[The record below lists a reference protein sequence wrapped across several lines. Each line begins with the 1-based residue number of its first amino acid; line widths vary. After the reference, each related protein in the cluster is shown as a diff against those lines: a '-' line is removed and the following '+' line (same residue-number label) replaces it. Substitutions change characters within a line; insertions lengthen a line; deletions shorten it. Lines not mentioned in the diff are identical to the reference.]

1 MIILLTYHNIRKREG
16 GKIGAKKDSGGGGA
30 EKCKVVKKLLLSPL
44 TIRH

>member
-16 GKIGAKKDSGGGGA
+16 GKIGGGGGGG
-30 EKCKVVKKLLLSPL
+30 KCKVVKIVLHSPL